1 MAWSNLQKPATAAGQ
16 VLVGSTIAQTF
27 AGGCTNGSRTIVA
40 VGCWKSANV
49 TCTGVG
55 DTVNTYTKD
64 IDLVNGVSG
73 VHTSIWSAPNT
84 STSALTITATISA
97 TGADASICINE
108 FSGLSTTSGAG
119 ARDGTATGTSTG
131 GATTTTTSTS
141 PTTTAANE
149 LAFAT
154 LTGNGDLRAFSVGA
168 GWTLGQN
175 NAPDGAQ
182 DILTEWKDTGASGSA
197 ISGTATEAAGNG
209 NNTILLSIYKLA
221 AVGAPLVPP
230 EQPPMDQAVNR
241 ATTY

>member
-1 MAWSNLQKPATAAGQ
+1 MAWTNLQKPATAAGA
-16 VLVGSTIAQTF
+16 VLGGSTIAQTF
-27 AGGCTNGSRTIVA
+27 AGTCTNNSRIVVA
-40 VGCWKSANV
+40 VGCWKAANV
-49 TCTGVG
+49 TCTGVA

-73 VHTSIWSAPNT
+73 VHTSLWSAPNT
-84 STSALTITATISA
+84 STSALTVTATISA
-97 TGADASICINE
+97 TGADAAICINE

-119 ARDGTATGTSTG
+119 ARDGTATGTSSG
-131 GATTTTTSTS
+131 GATTTTTTTS

-154 LTGNGDLRAFSVGA
+154 LTGNGDLRTFAAGA

-175 NAPDGAQ
+175 NAPDGNQ
-182 DILTEWKDTGASGSA
+182 DILAEWKDTGASSSA
-197 ISGTATEAAGNG
+197 ISGTATEGAGNG

-221 AVGAPLVPP
+221 SAAAPLFPP
-230 EQPPMDQAVNR
+230 ELPPIDQAVNR